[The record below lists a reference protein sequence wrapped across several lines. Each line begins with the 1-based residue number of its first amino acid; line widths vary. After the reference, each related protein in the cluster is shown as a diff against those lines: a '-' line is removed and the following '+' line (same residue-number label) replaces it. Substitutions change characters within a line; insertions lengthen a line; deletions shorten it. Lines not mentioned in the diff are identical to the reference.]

1 MYNYVQASASA
12 TFSGPLYVWMLHC
25 SISGLVPDC
34 AVLVATVR
42 SLKMHGGGPTVT
54 SGQPL
59 NAAYTSVGLFLCTN
73 LPGSAL

>member
-1 MYNYVQASASA
+1 M
-12 TFSGPLYVWMLHC
+12 C
-25 SISGLVPDC
+25 SLVVVVIYLELVPDC

-59 NAAYTSVGLFLCTN
+59 DPAYTQV
-73 LPGSAL
+73 

>member
-1 MYNYVQASASA
+1 MIACIDSYVMDV
-12 TFSGPLYVWMLHC
+12 TLF

-54 SGQPL
+54 AGQPL
-59 NAAYTSVGLFLCTN
+59 NAAYTSVRI
-73 LPGSAL
+73 